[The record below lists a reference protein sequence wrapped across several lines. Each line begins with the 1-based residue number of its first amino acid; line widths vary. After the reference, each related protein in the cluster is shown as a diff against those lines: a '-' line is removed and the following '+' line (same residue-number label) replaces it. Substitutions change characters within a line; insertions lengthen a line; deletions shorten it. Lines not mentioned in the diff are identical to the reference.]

1 MLKYNKFI
9 DSLNEGIRIPKDE
22 EYWKKKGKE
31 GKNVALYFHDDCDG
45 IYSAIVMKNWLE
57 ERGFNIIKY
66 GIVNYQEGWTTTN
79 LDPKLINIALDYAED
94 VPNIDVYMD
103 HHGNFVEGDYKGKQ
117 SIKTATGSAYEGI
130 CKQLG
135 LATDSLVL
143 DVIDMI
149 DSAKYD
155 EFKIDM
161 KEILDFDPKKFTSRL
176 EFAAAFNQLLKRSDH
191 KTFIEVV
198 ANSTDKSPSIYN
210 VYRLF
215 KILYPANNM
224 DNIQL
229 KKYARLA
236 GFLNDNGRPDLKG
249 YIKHLREN
257 DPKYLKGFEKDFVE
271 DARWRLD
278 QMQSR
283 TRGKSNKEYILDQ
296 NDFKS
301 KFSYGTG
308 VKIPG
313 YQILGQMCFIP
324 SGTWANALRGRAI
337 YEQDLLDD
345 LAIPSINYKVLPNSP
360 LYHELKNKIDKK
372 LELVGDISGKGK
384 NQKLLVKNDVTDNEN
399 IEGIKGKLIMDGG
412 DMIFVAKQP
421 IFWLMLQYGN
431 TLQIASLHGM
441 KGYVKEYLPKNK
453 QGETIDHLGDYT
465 VGLLNNFIDYF
476 GYVKKVEFSDGK
488 VIDTKAG
495 GHLGIGSVS
504 NIWGSVKSPEGIVS
518 IEDSKGEYRPLTEK
532 QKSIMKTYEGTR
544 FLDLFRNKIISDL
557 SGINWP
563 DLGMKWGDPD
573 EKPIKASEMDKK
585 TMLAKDVRKAQDV
598 RKSDNK

>member
-1 MLKYNKFI
+1 
-9 DSLNEGIRIPKDE
+9 
-22 EYWKKKGKE
+22 
-31 GKNVALYFHDDCDG
+31 
-45 IYSAIVMKNWLE
+45 
-57 ERGFNIIKY
+57 
-66 GIVNYQEGWTTTN
+66 
-79 LDPKLINIALDYAED
+79 
-94 VPNIDVYMD
+94 MD

-130 CKQLG
+130 CRQLG

-161 KEILDFDPKKFTSRL
+161 KKILDFDPNKFKSRL

-215 KILYPANNM
+215 KILYPANNL

-229 KKYARLA
+229 KKFARLA
-236 GFLNDNGRPDLKG
+236 GFFDDNARPDLKG

-271 DARWRLD
+271 DARWRLS

-283 TRGKSNKEYILDQ
+283 TRGNSSKEYITDQ

-324 SGTWANALRGRAI
+324 SGTWANALRARAI

-345 LAIPSINYKVLPNSP
+345 LAIPTINYKVLPDSP
-360 LYHELKNKIDKK
+360 LYHQLKDKIDKE

-384 NQKLLVKNDVTDNEN
+384 NQNLLVKDDVTDNEN
-399 IEGIKGKLIMDGG
+399 IEGIKGKLTMVGG
-412 DMIFVAKQP
+412 NMIFVAKQP

-441 KGYVKEYLPKNK
+441 KGYVKEYLPKSK
-453 QGETIDHLGDYT
+453 KGETIDNLGDYT
-465 VGLLNNFIDYF
+465 QSLLDNFIDYF
-476 GYVKKVEFSDGK
+476 GYVKKVEFADGR

-495 GHLGIGSVS
+495 GHVGIGSVS
-504 NIWGSVKSPEGIVS
+504 NIWGNVKSPEGIVS
-518 IEDSKGEYRPLTEK
+518 ILDSDGEYRALTNE
-532 QKSIMKTYEGTR
+532 QETLMKKYEGAR
-544 FLDLFRNKIISDL
+544 FLDLFRNKIIADL
-557 SGINWP
+557 SGISWP

-573 EKPIKASEMDKK
+573 ERPIKPGEMDKK